1 MTNVLVI
8 AEAGVNHNG
17 EIDLAFELID
27 QAICSGADVVKF
39 QAAIPELVA
48 TEKAEKADYQKKTTG
63 SDKSQLEMIR
73 NILLPLDAFDKLAL
87 YCSQKGIVFFA
98 TAFDLISLD
107 YLEKLGQPYHK
118 IPSGEIT
125 NLPYLR
131 QVGQYGK
138 PIFLSTGMAEM
149 DEIGAALSVFDSVG
163 FPRNMLTVLQCNT
176 EYPTP
181 LKDVHLNAMKTIGSE
196 FSVAVGY
203 SDHTDCIEVPIA
215 AVALGANVI
224 EKHFTLDC
232 NMVGPDHKAS
242 LEPKSFRAMV
252 EGIRRVEQALG
263 GALKK
268 PSPSE
273 LKNKTVVRRSIVAA
287 RDIKAGEIFTP
298 ENIVAKRPATGL
310 SPMNWDKVIGLP
322 AKKAFGAGDLICL

>member
-27 QAICSGADVVKF
+27 QAIWSGADVVKF

-48 TEKAEKADYQKKTTG
+48 TEKAKKADYQKKTTG
-63 SDKSQLEMIR
+63 SDSSQLDMIR
-73 NILLPLDAFDKLAL
+73 KILLPLEAFDKLAL

-118 IPSGEIT
+118 VPSGEIT

-131 QVGQYGK
+131 QIGGYGK

-149 DEIGAALSVFDSVG
+149 DEIEAALSVFDSIG
-163 FPRNMLTVLQCNT
+163 FPRKMLTLLQCNT

-181 LKDVHLNAMKTIGSE
+181 LADVHLNAMKTIGSE

-232 NMVGPDHKAS
+232 NMAGPDHKAS
-242 LEPKSFRAMV
+242 LEPKSFRDMV

-263 GALKK
+263 NRLKK

-273 LKNKTVVRRSIVAA
+273 LKNRTVVRRSIVAS
-287 RDIKAGEIFTP
+287 RDIRAGEIFTS
-298 ENIVAKRPATGL
+298 ENIAAKRPATGL

-322 AKKAFGAGDLICL
+322 AKKAFEAGDLICL